1 MRDNGPDIRTLTTRI
16 RIDGGE
22 EALVNWDIADAKQNF
37 SEVIRAAEEEP
48 QWLYDRDHLVA
59 AVVEPE
65 TLQAFLAWRERSQR
79 PILGEAF
86 SELRRLCSEE
96 GYTLEIPSRSD
107 TRGR

>member
-1 MRDNGPDIRTLTTRI
+1 VKRK
-16 RIDGGE
+16 
-22 EALVNWDIADAKQNF
+22 VADEKQKL

-48 QWLYDRDHLVA
+48 
-59 AVVEPE
+59 P
-65 TLQAFLAWRERSQR
+65 QR
-79 PILGEAF
+79 PSLGEAF